1 METELRVP
9 AKSSRS
15 RKLWVGDNLEGLG
28 RIPSDSVGLAY
39 LDPPFNSRRVYDTIV
54 AGRGIGDDH
63 RRKTFTDFWT
73 WNEEAERTLRELPGL
88 VPQTVQAFLTG
99 LVQTLGRCDTTAYL
113 IMMASRLSEIHRVLA
128 SHGSLYLHC
137 DPAASHYLKLL
148 LDHLFGPDNFRNEI
162 IWKRT
167 HAHSSSRR
175 FGPVHDVILFYS
187 KSARYFWNPGYSE
200 YATSYIDNFF
210 THSDARGKFQLIT
223 CTAPG
228 DRTGTRAHYE
238 WRGQFPP
245 AGRHWAWT
253 REKME
258 AFEREGKLA
267 HSSNGVP
274 RLKRYVD
281 DGQGVRL
288 QDVWIDINRLDAHSE
303 ERIGFDTQKPLA
315 LLDRIIACSSAP
327 GDTVLDP
334 FCGSG
339 TSLVAAEQA
348 GRSWIG
354 MDSSLLASS
363 ISLARVRRVVDLKA
377 VSLLGFPANR
387 AEALKVLRED
397 PVGFGIWG
405 TSMMATLADRKTFN
419 GSLATGS
426 GSLRIERK
434 QLQLMSWVPLRD
446 SIERAIPSVLKGR
459 LSKVGFLLKVGNGH
473 NGLSEW
479 ITKHLNVN
487 LYDVPL
493 ENLVEK
499 ESLKRGFASRIL
511 VAAGSS

>member
-1 METELRVP
+1 
-9 AKSSRS
+9 
-15 RKLWVGDNLEGLG
+15 
-28 RIPSDSVGLAY
+28 
-39 LDPPFNSRRVYDTIV
+39 
-54 AGRGIGDDH
+54 
-63 RRKTFTDFWT
+63 
-73 WNEEAERTLRELPGL
+73 
-88 VPQTVQAFLTG
+88 
-99 LVQTLGRCDTTAYL
+99 
-113 IMMASRLSEIHRVLA
+113 
-128 SHGSLYLHC
+128 
-137 DPAASHYLKLL
+137 
-148 LDHLFGPDNFRNEI
+148 
-162 IWKRT
+162 
-167 HAHSSSRR
+167 
-175 FGPVHDVILFYS
+175 
-187 KSARYFWNPGYSE
+187 
-200 YATSYIDNFF
+200 
-210 THSDARGKFQLIT
+210 
-223 CTAPG
+223 
-228 DRTGTRAHYE
+228 
-238 WRGQFPP
+238 
-245 AGRHWAWT
+245 
-253 REKME
+253 ME
-258 AFEREGKLA
+258 AFEREGRLA

-288 QDVWIDINRLDAHSE
+288 QDVWVDINRLDAHSE
-303 ERIGFDTQKPLA
+303 ERIGFETQKPLA

-327 GDTVLDP
+327 GETVLDP

-339 TSLVAAEQA
+339 TTLVSAERA

-377 VSLLGFPANR
+377 VSLLGFPSTR

-419 GSLATGS
+419 GSLATGA

-434 QLQLMSWVPLRD
+434 QLQLLSWVPLRD
-446 SIERAIPSVLKGR
+446 SIERAVPTVLKGR

-479 ITKHLNVN
+479 ITKHLNIN
-487 LYDVPL
+487 MYDVPL

-499 ESLKRGFASRIL
+499 EALKRGFASRIL